1 MNSEASK
8 EITNSNEK
16 METKVSDQNN
26 ATANELNHLLKI
38 PSRLV
43 IKNIPSSLSDEMI
56 LEIFKKNFEENEI
69 KSNTM
74 IVKLEKKY
82 SLSKRNKICM
92 ITVENFNVRQKVI
105 DFINTFELIDPKGNK
120 QKLTVNDC
128 LLQRK
133 YKDEKDP
140 VEGSLEGMEHFKKF
154 KEYFEKDKI
163 LEYKY
168 EEKNC
173 KNLLY
178 KFIMFII

>member
-1 MNSEASK
+1 MNSNTSK
-8 EITNSNEK
+8 EISNSSDKTEIK
-16 METKVSDQNN
+16 IPDQNN

-43 IKNIPSSLSDEMI
+43 IKNIPSSLSDEKI

-69 KSNTM
+69 QNNT
-74 IVKLEKKY
+74 IIIKLEKKY
-82 SLSKRNKICM
+82 SLKKRNKICM

-105 DFINTFELIDPKGNK
+105 DFINTFELIDPKGIK

-140 VEGSLEGMEHFKKF
+140 VEGSLENMEHFQKF

-163 LEYKY
+163 LEYKN

-173 KNLLY
+173 K
-178 KFIMFII
+178 KFYYI